1 MASES
6 SSLWEVGA
14 EAVREGYGF
23 FLGNTISTAILAI
36 GSIVIAR
43 LLGSEA
49 YGLYSLSF
57 VFPSILV
64 LFTSLGIDQSIIKYL
79 SEYASKRMYMRIRE
93 LFQVSLLF
101 KLGLG
106 LAATTLLYYSSDML
120 ASLILQRPYIGA
132 LLKLSSLLVLFQTL
146 YTLSSSL
153 FIGLGRASLAG
164 AIATLQAVVKVSAII
179 LLLILGLGL
188 WGAVFGHVFGYVIAA
203 IAGLVAG
210 FLLTRIRSDDDFDG
224 SASSKAALIKPL
236 IVYGLPLYAS
246 TILTVISSQY
256 VNIVLANFASNVEIG
271 SYAVAMNLSSIIMLV
286 IMPIATVLYPSFSRV
301 EVIEESSLPRA
312 FELAVRY
319 SILLVAP
326 TSLFVSAFS
335 KELVDVIYGEGFE
348 LASSYLSLY
357 ALLYLAYPLLSV
369 AVSYFNGTGLPKKTF
384 LANLLIFSFILAASP
399 MLAVAFKVMGVVAAV
414 VLANLV
420 GILYATFFVVRKQ
433 GITLRGRQLV
443 RIYLSALSSI
453 LLTILIIRELHLGGI
468 LALLLGGIIFLF
480 LYLTLTAA
488 LNALDE
494 IDYLNL
500 RRMLGGLALVGR
512 LAILALNY
520 MEFLNKHVKL
530 FRR

>member
-1 MASES
+1 
-6 SSLWEVGA
+6 
-14 EAVREGYGF
+14 
-23 FLGNTISTAILAI
+23 
-36 GSIVIAR
+36 
-43 LLGSEA
+43 
-49 YGLYSLSF
+49 
-57 VFPSILV
+57 
-64 LFTSLGIDQSIIKYL
+64 
-79 SEYASKRMYMRIRE
+79 
-93 LFQVSLLF
+93 
-101 KLGLG
+101 
-106 LAATTLLYYSSDML
+106 
-120 ASLILQRPYIGA
+120 
-132 LLKLSSLLVLFQTL
+132 
-146 YTLSSSL
+146 
-153 FIGLGRASLAG
+153 
-164 AIATLQAVVKVSAII
+164 VVKVSAII

-188 WGAVFGHVFGYVIAA
+188 WGAVFGHVFGFLIAA

-210 FLLTRIRSDDDFDG
+210 FLLTRIRSDNDFDG
-224 SASSKAALIKPL
+224 SASSKVALIKPL
-236 IVYGLPLYAS
+236 IGYGLPLYAS

-301 EVIEESSLPRA
+301 EVIEESSLPRV

-420 GILYATFFVVRKQ
+420 GILYAMFFVVRKQ

-468 LALLLGGIIFLF
+468 LALLLGGMIFLF

-488 LNALDE
+488 LSALDE